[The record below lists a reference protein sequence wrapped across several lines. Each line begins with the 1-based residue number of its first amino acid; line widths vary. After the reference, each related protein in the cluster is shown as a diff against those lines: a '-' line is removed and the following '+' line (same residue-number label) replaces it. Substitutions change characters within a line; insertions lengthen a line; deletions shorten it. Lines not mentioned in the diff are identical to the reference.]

1 MKLKKIG
8 MRTIKTAIAVSL
20 SILISQILNL
30 KSPFF
35 VGIAAIISMKA
46 SVAES
51 LTIGKDRMLGTIF
64 GAIVA
69 MVFSYIAPMNILS
82 IGIGVIVIIYTC
94 NLLGWK
100 KAIQISLIVFLSI
113 ILNYEEGN
121 RISYALYRTGDTLI
135 GLTIGTLI
143 NYFFVPP
150 NTYYEKL
157 LKHSIRDM
165 YHLLEVTL
173 EGFIWNREK
182 ASLNKL
188 KDFLT
193 AIEEDYNILNKETK
207 LKIGKHQ
214 EASNYKSNLEKAI
227 KSIENIY
234 NHLTILF
241 NMEIN
246 SSLDEDNRK
255 TIEKLF
261 NRRLEEEK
269 AQDELS
275 IIYNYHMRKILEE
288 LNSLENIINLKKTE

>member
-1 MKLKKIG
+1 

-150 NTYYEKL
+150 HTCYEKL

-165 YHLLEVTL
+165 YHLLEMTL
-173 EGFIWNREK
+173 EDFIWNREK

-207 LKIGKHQ
+207 LKIGKYQ
-214 EASNYKSNLEKAI
+214 ETSNYKSNFEKAI

-269 AQDELS
+269 AQDELF

-288 LNSLENIINLKKTE
+288 LNSLEHIINLRKTE

>member
-100 KAIQISLIVFLSI
+100 KAVQISLIVFLSI

-193 AIEEDYNILNKETK
+193 AIEEEYNILNKETK
-207 LKIGKHQ
+207 LKIGKYQ
-214 EASNYKSNLEKAI
+214 ETSNYKSNFEKAI

-261 NRRLEEEK
+261 NRRLEEN
-269 AQDELS
+269 ANDELS

-288 LNSLENIINLKKTE
+288 LNSLEHIVNLRKTE